1 MKTLLMVLSL
11 TFSFNTFA
19 KGGDEVRNGGGLIE
33 QYFTYGLKILPYA
46 IDRCLSSFRCANSAT
61 HRELLIKI
69 RDSHRLELDAGVLK
83 FYLAHPTPDFFM
95 IDGVERL
102 AITGNYVGSP
112 IYYNMKMLYDKEDTR
127 IELGHAIQSLIHELG
142 HHHGVVDH
150 DSLELLGSE
159 VRRVIETISMEVP
172 YFVQSKITYF
182 KVKAITVMALGRG
195 IGRDTDDGTLNFLF
209 KNMSLDTTYLFKPLM
224 SKCESLG
231 NKSTVYHSLQFFNLH
246 WDFKADELT
255 SNYKYLSGNVNL
267 YCKNKNLR
275 IYKNVFK
282 FDMKITVSADGN
294 YTYESSELVGEPKL
308 IFSEP
313 LRILRTRRPGK

>member
-1 MKTLLMVLSL
+1 MKILLMLLSL

-19 KGGDEVRNGGGLIE
+19 RGGDEVRNGGGLIE

-46 IDRCLSSFRCANSAT
+46 IDRCLSTFRCVSNDAQK
-61 HRELLIKI
+61 ELLLKIK
-69 RDSHRLELDAGVLK
+69 DSHQLEINAGILK
-83 FYLAHPTPDFFM
+83 FYSAHPSPDFFM

-112 IYYNMKMLYDKEDTR
+112 IYYNTKMLYENEDTR
-127 IELGHAIQSLIHELG
+127 IELGNAIQSLIHELG

-150 DSLELLGSE
+150 DSLELLGSA
-159 VRRVIETISMEVP
+159 VRRVVETISMEVP

-182 KVKAITVMALGRG
+182 KVKAITVLALGRG
-195 IGRDTDDGTLNFLF
+195 IGHDSDSGTLNFLF
-209 KNMSLDTTYLFKPLM
+209 KNMSLDTTDLFKPLT
-224 SKCESLG
+224 SKCESSY
-231 NKSTVYHSLQFFNLH
+231 NSLQFFNLH

-267 YCKNKNLR
+267 FCKDKQSRVL
-275 IYKNVFK
+275 KNVFK
-282 FDMKITVSADGN
+282 FDMKIKVSNDGN
-294 YTYESSELVGEPKL
+294 YTYESSELIAEPTL
-308 IFSEP
+308 IFSER